1 MKLFYLFLI
10 TSLSLNAHFG
20 FVVPHAGNRSA
31 DFILSED
38 LKPERYVNVDLIK
51 EAKLF
56 LRDAEGKDTALTLV
70 RDANIFRLNLP
81 GKGDRI
87 IHGIANL
94 GISPNGRGPK
104 PFLLLYYPKTIL
116 GNLTGSA
123 ATIGG
128 DAVVELVPLGESGNL
143 KFQLISR
150 GKPLA
155 DAEVAV
161 VLPNGQEKRVKT
173 DSTGTTPVFTEA
185 GRFAAW
191 ARFWEPGTGEHN
203 GKPYEQL
210 RHYAML
216 VFDAYP
222 KPSTFTRLPE
232 PTSSFGAVSQNGW
245 LYVYGGHIS
254 PTHNYSTDSV
264 SGKFSRL
271 NLETRQWQSL
281 PAGPALQGMNLAAHE
296 GKIYRV
302 GGMAPRNAPGTKQDI
317 HSISDVAVF
326 DPLSSTWRS
335 LAPLPEPRSS
345 HDVAIIGNHLF
356 VTGGWLLK
364 GAEPTTWTD
373 TTLTLDLSRADAKW
387 QSVAQPFARRAFITA
402 VHNNRMYVLGGITKA
417 GSVSSDVD
425 IYDPQTNT
433 WSKGTPLPGQATT
446 NFAPAAAT
454 LDNQL
459 YVSLADG
466 SLIRWNEALSRWVD
480 VAKTSPRLAHRMVA
494 DSSRL
499 LIIGGAEKGKNLDLV
514 EAVSIGATN

>member
-1 MKLFYLFLI
+1 MKLIHLLLI
-10 TSLSLNAHFG
+10 AALGLQAHFG
-20 FVVPHAGNRSA
+20 FVVPHAGGRSA

-56 LRDAEGKDTALTLV
+56 VRDAAGNDTALTLV
-70 RDANIFRLNLP
+70 RDANIFRLEVP

-87 IHGIANL
+87 IHGTANL

-104 PFLLLYYPKTIL
+104 PFLLLYYLKTIL
-116 GNLTGSA
+116 GNLTGQA

-128 DAVVELVPLGESGNL
+128 NAVVELVPHGTPGNL

-173 DSTGTTPVFTEA
+173 DSTGTTPAFTET

-216 VFDAYP
+216 VFDAFP
-222 KPSTFTRLPE
+222 KPSNFTTLPE
-232 PTSSFGAVSQNGW
+232 PTSSFGAVTQNGW

-254 PTHNYSTDSV
+254 PTHNYSTASV

-271 NLETRQWQSL
+271 NLETKQWQSL
-281 PAGPALQGMNLAAHE
+281 PSGPALQGMNLAAHN
-296 GKIYRV
+296 GKVYRV

-317 HSISDVAVF
+317 HSIHDVSVF
-326 DPLSSTWRS
+326 DPTTNTWTN
-335 LAPLPEPRSS
+335 LTPLPQPRSS
-345 HDVAIIGNHLF
+345 HDVAIIDNQLI

-364 GAEPTTWTD
+364 GAESTTWSN
-373 TTLTLDLSRADAKW
+373 TTLTLDLSRPDAQW
-387 QSVAQPFARRAFITA
+387 QSVSQPFARRAFITA
-402 VHNNRMYVLGGITKA
+402 VHNNKMYVLGGITEA
-417 GSVSSDVD
+417 GAVSADVN
-425 IYDPQTNT
+425 IFDPKTST

-446 NFAPAAAT
+446 NFAPAAAV
-454 LDNQL
+454 LANQL

-466 SLIRWNEALSRWVD
+466 SLIRWNEALNRWVD
-480 VAKTSPRLAHRMVA
+480 VAKSAPRLAHRMVA
-494 DSSRL
+494 DSGRL

-514 EAVSIGATN
+514 EEVSLAASN